1 MNMEEK
7 KPRSFKGILLILL
20 GLLLVGGAAGLTAY
34 NMWDSRRAEEESLE
48 ILDKLED
55 MIPEDLEAAAPAP
68 PVASEADYELP
79 TKMIDGYEYIGRINI
94 PSLNLSLPVMAQW
107 DYTRLK
113 ISPCRF
119 TGSYKLD
126 DMVICA
132 HNYISHFS
140 PIKYIDIGADV
151 EFVTVDGVVYEYMV
165 SNRETVQP
173 TDVDEM
179 IMNDKNSGSKADW
192 DLTLFTCNTGGRTR
206 CAVRCVRK

>member
-1 MNMEEK
+1 MSSREK
-7 KPRSFKGILLILL
+7 KPRGIKSILMILL
-20 GLLLVGGAAGLTAY
+20 GLLLICGAAGLTAY
-34 NMWDSRRAEEESLE
+34 NVWDSRRAEAESRK
-48 ILDKLED
+48 ILDQLSD

-68 PVASEADYELP
+68 PVASAADYELP

-94 PSLNLSLPVMAQW
+94 PSLNLSLPVMAEW

-151 EFVTVDGVVYEYMV
+151 EFITVDGIVYEYVV

-192 DLTLFTCNTGGRTR
+192 DLTLFTCNTGGQTR

>member
-20 GLLLVGGAAGLTAY
+20 GLLLICGAAGLTAY

-68 PVASEADYELP
+68 PVASPADYELP
-79 TKMIDGYEYIGRINI
+79 TETIDGYEYIGRINI
-94 PSLNLSLPVMAQW
+94 PSLNLSLPVMAEW

-151 EFVTVDGVVYEYMV
+151 EFITVDGIVYEYVV

-206 CAVRCVRK
+206 CTVRCIRK